1 MTFLAALRQDRV
13 EAPWVVNGPING
25 EAFRYG
31 TDFQVV
37 EAPIFEHGKG
47 DWKDEQVQSPTV
59 IEDEGQ
65 LKMWFAGESRKG
77 GYHYS
82 IGYASRKYP

>member
-1 MTFLAALRQDRV
+1 
-13 EAPWVVNGPING
+13 
-25 EAFRYG
+25 
-31 TDFQVV
+31 
-37 EAPIFEHGKG
+37 
-47 DWKDEQVQSPTV
+47 V

-82 IGYASRKYP
+82 IGYATRKYP